1 MQQLSEELTQ
11 SKILIVDDEPVNT
24 HLLKRVLAAS
34 GFRNFQSTND
44 SRQAL
49 ALFEE
54 MAPDLV
60 LLDLSMPYIDG
71 YTLLKEFC
79 CQVPVGEYL
88 PILILTANISSQAKQ
103 RALSLGAR
111 DFLTKPL
118 DIAEVRLRMKNL
130 LEARLLHL
138 RLHDHNVTL
147 EERVRQRTHELEEA
161 QFEILDRLARAAE
174 YRDDQTGAHTR
185 RVGMM
190 SERVAL
196 ALGLPVETAR
206 IIGLAARFH
215 DIGKIGI
222 PDSILR
228 KPGPLTSM
236 ERSLMRAH
244 TRLGASI
251 LSGSRF
257 HILQVAESIALTH
270 HERFDGRGYTPGL
283 GGEAIPIEG
292 RIVAV
297 VDAFDA
303 MVNDRPYRG
312 ARSLNEA
319 IDELQREAGKQFD
332 PRVVAAFLAPGALD
346 LERMAAAL
354 RDPTEV
360 SLTLFPEKPLAQLGF
375 DEGGYEA

>member
-1 MQQLSEELTQ
+1 MQQLSEDLKNC
-11 SKILIVDDEPVNT
+11 KILIVDDEPVNT

-34 GFRNFQSTND
+34 GFHNFRSTND

-49 ALFEE
+49 PLFQEL
-54 MAPDLV
+54 APDLV
-60 LLDLSMPYIDG
+60 VLDLSMPYIDG
-71 YTLLKEFC
+71 FTLLQEFC
-79 CQVPVGEYL
+79 SSGGHGQYL

-118 DIAEVRLRMKNL
+118 DIAEVRLRIKNL
-130 LEARLLHL
+130 LETRLLHQ
-138 RLHDHNVTL
+138 RLHDQNVTL
-147 EERVRQRTHELEEA
+147 EERVRQRTQELEEA

-190 SERVAL
+190 SEQVAL
-196 ALGLPVETAR
+196 ALGLSVEKAR
-206 IIGLAARFH
+206 IIGLAARLH

-228 KPGPLTSM
+228 KPGPLSPR
-236 ERSLMRAH
+236 ELALMREH

-257 HILQVAESIALTH
+257 HILQMAESIALTH
-270 HERFDGRGYTPGL
+270 HERFDGSGYTPGL

-312 ARSLNEA
+312 ARTLNEA

-346 LERMAAAL
+346 LGRMAAAL
-354 RDPTEV
+354 RNPGEV
-360 SLTLFPEKPLAQLGF
+360 NLTLFPEKSLAQFAF
-375 DEGGYEA
+375 DEGRYEA